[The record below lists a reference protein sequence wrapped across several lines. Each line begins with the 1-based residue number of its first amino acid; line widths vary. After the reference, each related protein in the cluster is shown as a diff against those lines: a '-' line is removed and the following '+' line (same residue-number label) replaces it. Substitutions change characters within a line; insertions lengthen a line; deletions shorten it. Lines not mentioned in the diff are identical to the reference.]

1 MGTFLEVVAP
11 PFLGAI
17 IGYFTNRLAIT
28 MLFRPMTARHLF
40 GWHIPMTPGVIP
52 SNRQQLAGSVGRL
65 VGGEL
70 LSEQA
75 LRTYV
80 DRDDF
85 REGLEKTFPKVI
97 PGFLRGAVRE
107 FVIGRL
113 ILLRAS
119 IPVEKFIEDKVNE
132 YDMGKIEDLIVGITR
147 QHLRMICRFGALL
160 GAMIGSI
167 QSVLN
172 LLS

>member
-1 MGTFLEVVAP
+1 MVTVLAIAS

-52 SNRQQLAGSVGRL
+52 SNRKELAGSVGRL

-75 LRTYV
+75 IRTYV

-85 REGLEKTFPKVI
+85 RDGLEKTFPQVI
-97 PGFLRGAVRE
+97 PGVLRGVVRD

-113 ILLRAS
+113 IRLRES

-147 QHLRMICRFGALL
+147 QHLRTICWFGALI

-167 QSVLN
+167 QSVWY
-172 LLS
+172 LLI